1 MTLLSVYFF
10 FVLPV
15 TIAAIGWGA
24 AWLHH
29 RSLQRHRNTPAE

>member
-1 MTLLSVYFF
+1 MTELWVVA
-10 FVLPV
+10 FVVMPV
-15 TIAAIGWGA
+15 IVVALGWSA